1 MSFVAYDVCRIIG
14 FVHYEVCRLIG
25 VVAYD
30 VCHIMTLNNTQLDWI
45 LSQSVCSTEIREKAN
60 IFANKKQI
68 SI

>member
-14 FVHYEVCRLIG
+14 FVPYEVCRLIG

-45 LSQSVCSTEIREKAN
+45 LS
-60 IFANKKQI
+60 
-68 SI
+68 